1 MYNLKIIKCGKR
13 LEVYRYNGYTV
24 RSNEEKVIGE
34 VFDDIPEDKC
44 IDPKDKQ
51 EISEYRRQKTLN
63 TARNNII
70 RMIRCNE
77 DDLKVFLTLTFA
89 EESNYKDSKVLLN
102 NFFNKLRRSYKGL
115 KYIWIMEFGTLKG
128 RLHFHVLCNVPVN
141 IKLSISKEKKS
152 QEHKAL
158 EEYFRL
164 KYWEYG
170 WVDIRKLDDEGCDN
184 VALYVAAYLTKDLI
198 DKKFEGYRV
207 YGYSHK
213 TLDRPEMIKEYTTES
228 LESIIEKFSS
238 DYRVTYS
245 NSYEIGYTSFN
256 GEYKGTVSYL
266 DLVQRE
272 D

>member
-1 MYNLKIIKCGKR
+1 
-13 LEVYRYNGYTV
+13 
-24 RSNEEKVIGE
+24 
-34 VFDDIPEDKC
+34 
-44 IDPKDKQ
+44 
-51 EISEYRRQKTLN
+51 
-63 TARNNII
+63 
-70 RMIRCNE
+70 
-77 DDLKVFLTLTFA
+77 
-89 EESNYKDSKVLLN
+89 
-102 NFFNKLRRSYKGL
+102 
-115 KYIWIMEFGTLKG
+115 MEFGTLKG

-141 IKLSISKEKKS
+141 IKLSSSKEKKS
-152 QEHKAL
+152 MDHKEL

-184 VALYVAAYLTKDLI
+184 VALYIAAYLTKDLI

-228 LESIIEKFSS
+228 LESLIVKFSN

-245 NSYEIGYTSFN
+245 NSYEIGYTSFK
-256 GEYKGTVSYL
+256 GEYKGNVSYF
-266 DLVQRE
+266 DLVQKE